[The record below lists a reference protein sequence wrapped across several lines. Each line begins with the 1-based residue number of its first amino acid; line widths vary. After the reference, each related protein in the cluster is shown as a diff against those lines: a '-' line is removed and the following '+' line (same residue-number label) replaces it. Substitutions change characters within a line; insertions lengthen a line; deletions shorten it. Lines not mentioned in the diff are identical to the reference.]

1 MSQTKMT
8 FSSTQLPHIWTF
20 PKKPSPPQI
29 RSTNSH
35 EIIANYRCRTSRH
48 TKKESVSSTKLIER
62 VMTAIKSASTHSH
75 PAHNLPQKSKII
87 SLKLHQII
95 QLLLN
100 TMKRRN
106 IKHFYKRIQIR
117 LAPIQLNSL
126 SLDNFLFYFITKR
139 IYMKILF
146 WFQFFFV

>member
-1 MSQTKMT
+1 MSQTKLT

-20 PKKPSPPQI
+20 SKKPSPPQI

-126 SLDNFLFYFITKR
+126 SLDNFLFYFITKQ
-139 IYMKILF
+139 IYENIILVSI
-146 WFQFFFV
+146 FFV